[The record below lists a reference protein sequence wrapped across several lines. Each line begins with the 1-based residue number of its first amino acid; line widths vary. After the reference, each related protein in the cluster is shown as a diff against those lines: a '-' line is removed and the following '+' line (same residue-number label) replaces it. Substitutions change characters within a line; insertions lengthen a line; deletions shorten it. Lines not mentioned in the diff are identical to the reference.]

1 MNYYELRDCSGILP
15 NVWTDADL
23 SDMNLNQLLQTVEYP
38 GLCWEIVQI
47 VDLDPQVDPIP
58 VLTVITPVGPVFNT
72 CVECLSNIVQGCT
85 DPRACNFNPCATIDD
100 GSCFYNNV
108 TIRILCDGPLTN
120 CGINSNEI

>member
-15 NVWTDADL
+15 NIWTTADL
-23 SDMNLNQLLQTVEYP
+23 SDILLGQLIQCVEYP
-38 GLCWEIVQI
+38 GVCWELVTITEA
-47 VDLDPQVDPIP
+47 LDPEIPITL
-58 VLTVITPVGPVFNT
+58 VTHVGPVF
-72 CVECLSNIVQGCT
+72 SNCTDCRNNVIQGCT

-120 CGINSNEI
+120 CGIISNE